1 MNKKTTK
8 ILTILLVV
16 FLLSGCTKTL
26 RDGKTV
32 VTYNADVICSDC
44 NSKCDELS
52 NGYNDLISKD
62 KKELNDEE
70 NEFINSYDNE
80 YNSCKNSCETRC
92 TEAKKN
98 QTGQNLTANILC
110 KPTNSDVIEIY
121 EKYGV
126 DIQSLPDCNNFKL
139 VSGYEGLWAS
149 LFVKP
154 LAWVILKTGSLFN
167 NYGLALV
174 IISILIRALLMPL
187 TKKSLSQTDSISKA
201 QPEIDRIN
209 KKYENKLDQQSQ
221 MQKAQETMMV
231 YQKYKINPLSSC
243 LFAIIQIPLLFAFLE
258 AINRT
263 PAIFEGKFL
272 GLHLGITPM
281 IALRNGEWWYLIL
294 TVILALVT
302 YFSMSRSMNANMG
315 NAETAKQMKFMN
327 NFMLVF
333 IVFASFSLSTAI
345 CIYWI
350 TTSAFTII
358 QNIMI
363 KRNK

>member
-1 MNKKTTK
+1 
-8 ILTILLVV
+8 
-16 FLLSGCTKTL
+16 
-26 RDGKTV
+26 
-32 VTYNADVICSDC
+32 
-44 NSKCDELS
+44 
-52 NGYNDLISKD
+52 
-62 KKELNDEE
+62 
-70 NEFINSYDNE
+70 
-80 YNSCKNSCETRC
+80 
-92 TEAKKN
+92 
-98 QTGQNLTANILC
+98 
-110 KPTNSDVIEIY
+110 
-121 EKYGV
+121 
-126 DIQSLPDCNNFKL
+126 
-139 VSGYEGLWAS
+139 
-149 LFVKP
+149 
-154 LAWVILKTGSLFN
+154 
-167 NYGLALV
+167 
-174 IISILIRALLMPL
+174 MPL
-187 TKKSLSQTDSISKA
+187 TRKSLTQTDSISKA

-263 PAIFEGKFL
+263 PAIFEGNFL

-302 YFSMSRSMNANMG
+302 YFSMSRMNANMG

>member
-1 MNKKTTK
+1 MNKKITK
-8 ILTILLVV
+8 ILTISLVV

-26 RDGKTV
+26 KDGKTII
-32 VTYNADVICSDC
+32 TYNADIICSNC

-52 NGYNDLISKD
+52 NKYNDLISKD
-62 KKELNDEE
+62 TSELTDEE
-70 NEFINSYDNE
+70 SEFINSYETE
-80 YNSCKNSCETRC
+80 YNSCKNSCDTRC
-92 TEAKKN
+92 SEAKKN

-110 KPTNSDVIEIY
+110 KPTNTDVVEIY

-139 VSGYEGLWAS
+139 ISGYEGLWAS
-149 LFVKP
+149 LLVKP
-154 LAWVILKTGSLFN
+154 LAWLILKTGSLLN

-187 TKKSLSQTDSISKA
+187 TKKSLMQSNMISKA
-201 QPEIDRIN
+201 QPEIEKIN

-243 LFAIIQIPLLFAFLE
+243 LFALIQIPLLFAFLE

-294 TVILALVT
+294 TIILAIVT
-302 YFSMSRSMNANMG
+302 YFSMSRSLNNNMG
-315 NAETAKQMKFMN
+315 NDETAKQMKFMN

-350 TTSAFTII
+350 TTSAFTVI
-358 QNIMI
+358 QNLLI

>member
-1 MNKKTTK
+1 MNKKATK
-8 ILTILLVV
+8 ILTILLAV

-26 RDGKTV
+26 RDGKNV
-32 VTYNADVICSDC
+32 VTYNADVLCTDC
-44 NSKCDELS
+44 NFKCDELS
-52 NGYNDLISKD
+52 NKYNELFSKEEKDLLD
-62 KKELNDEE
+62 DEKEFLNTYE
-70 NEFINSYDNE
+70 SE
-80 YNSCKNSCETRC
+80 YNSCTNSCETKC
-92 TEAKKN
+92 TDAKKN
-98 QTGQNLTANILC
+98 QTGQSLTANILC
-110 KPTNSDVIEIY
+110 KPTDTDVVEIY

-126 DIQSLPDCNNFKL
+126 DIQSLPDCDNFKL
-139 VSGYEGLWAS
+139 VSEYEGLWAS

-167 NYGLALV
+167 NYGLALI

-187 TKKSLSQTDSISKA
+187 TKKSLMQTDSISKA

-221 MQKAQETMMV
+221 MQKAQETMMI

-243 LFAIIQIPLLFAFLE
+243 LFVIIQIPLLFAFLE

-272 GLHLGITPM
+272 GLNLGITPV
-281 IALRNGEWWYLIL
+281 IALKNGEWWYLIL

-302 YFSMSRSMNANMG
+302 YFSMSRNMNANMG
-315 NAETAKQMKFMN
+315 NAESAKQMKFMN
-327 NFMLVF
+327 NFMLIF

-350 TTSAFTII
+350 TTNAFTII
-358 QNIMI
+358 QNIII

>member
-1 MNKKTTK
+1 
-8 ILTILLVV
+8 
-16 FLLSGCTKTL
+16 
-26 RDGKTV
+26 
-32 VTYNADVICSDC
+32 
-44 NSKCDELS
+44 
-52 NGYNDLISKD
+52 
-62 KKELNDEE
+62 
-70 NEFINSYDNE
+70 
-80 YNSCKNSCETRC
+80 
-92 TEAKKN
+92 
-98 QTGQNLTANILC
+98 
-110 KPTNSDVIEIY
+110 
-121 EKYGV
+121 
-126 DIQSLPDCNNFKL
+126 
-139 VSGYEGLWAS
+139 
-149 LFVKP
+149 
-154 LAWVILKTGSLFN
+154 
-167 NYGLALV
+167 
-174 IISILIRALLMPL
+174 MPL
-187 TKKSLSQTDSISKA
+187 TRKSLTQTDSISKA

-302 YFSMSRSMNANMG
+302 YFSMSRNMNANMG